1 MGGMQEAA
9 AAPTGADQDSGD
21 WVIVN
26 KEENVPEETKP
37 GEETAPAVGEG
48 LETTATSTPGKG
60 LEGLTPG
67 SNLEGVLESSNFDDV
82 SGFNTAGEALA
93 AYGDDQNDGL
103 DLGGLDNSAFGDAFH
118 APEGDQDHIHH
129 DTDDIP

>member
-1 MGGMQEAA
+1 MQETV
-9 AAPTGADQDSGD
+9 AAPSGDQDGGD
-21 WVIVN
+21 WVIVD
-26 KEENVPEETKP
+26 KEENAP
-37 GEETAPAVGEG
+37 GAAPAGGEG

-93 AYGDDQNDGL
+93 AYGDDQNDSLG
-103 DLGGLDNSAFGDAFH
+103 LGGLDDSAFGDAFH